1 MEDSPLGKL
10 MMEGGKGVM
19 ATWLRN
25 ASRKAGASEHVMVLG
40 IIGMLFETS
49 SLEMCS
55 KADIWNNVPPHFEH
69 APMFTDISPWSSL
82 YPVLTISNVARVP
95 T

>member
-19 ATWLRN
+19 AAWLRN
-25 ASRKAGASEHVMVLG
+25 ASRKAGASKHVMVLG
-40 IIGMLFETS
+40 IIGLLFETS
-49 SLEMCS
+49 SLEICS
-55 KADIWNNVPPHFEH
+55 KADILNDVPPYFEH
-69 APMFTDISPWSSL
+69 APMFTDTSPWSPL
-82 YPVLTISNVARVP
+82 CPMLTISNVARAR